1 MDAKIAPKIGP
12 GVHNLS
18 IVGKYVGKCAG
29 EGKTVVVSMLSFGI
43 GMSRIN
49 RM

>member
-1 MDAKIAPKIGP
+1 MDAKIALEIGP

-29 EGKTVVVSMLSFGI
+29 EGKILVGTMPSFGI
-43 GMSRIN
+43 GMSRVN
-49 RM
+49 KM

>member
-1 MDAKIAPKIGP
+1 MVDAKIAPKIGP

-29 EGKTVVVSMLSFGI
+29 EGKRLVSMPSFG
-43 GMSRIN
+43 
-49 RM
+49 